1 MAFGVKIQP
10 MIRSAYFEPN
20 QPVQFFNSLEE
31 IKPKMDSKTGY
42 IWVSLESTTEEEV
55 NLVLKDTFKF
65 HPLTIEDCLSNGYQV
80 AKVDDFISYLFII
93 AHAIKPAEDLHEL
106 ETLELNF
113 FLGEN
118 FLVTCTTETS
128 MSPVEKVWERV
139 HKDYRLSNFG
149 SDFLC
154 HAILDALVDE
164 YMPLIDQM
172 DSEVEIL
179 EDSVLEKPAPETLE
193 RLLTLKHSIMEL
205 RRVISPQREMVN
217 RLTRDEFALIDPQS
231 RFYFRDIYDHLV
243 RIQDLSDTIR
253 DIVSGA
259 MDIYLNSTSLRLN
272 EVMKALTIVST
283 IFLPLSFIA
292 GVFGMNFTSIPTATH
307 PLGFYICG
315 AGMLLIGLAML
326 VYFRWRKWF

>member
-1 MAFGVKIQP
+1 

-20 QPVQFFNSLEE
+20 QPVQFLISVEA
-31 IKPKMDSKTGY
+31 IKPKMDSKTGFL
-42 IWVSLESTTEEEV
+42 WVSLESATEDEV
-55 NLVLKDTFKF
+55 YLILRDTFKF
-65 HPLTIEDCLSNGYQV
+65 HPLSIEDCLSLGYQV

-106 ETLELNF
+106 ETLELNL
-113 FLGEN
+113 FLGKN
-118 FLVTCTTETS
+118 FLVTCSTEES

-139 HKDYRLSNFG
+139 HKDFRLSNFG
-149 SDFLC
+149 TDFLC

-172 DSEVEIL
+172 DNEVEIL
-179 EDSVLEKPAPETLE
+179 EDSVLEKPTPATLE
-193 RLLTLKHSIMEL
+193 RLLMLKHSIMEL
-205 RRVISPQREMVN
+205 RRVISPQREMIN
-217 RLTRDEFALIDPQS
+217 RLTRDEFELIDPQS

-292 GVFGMNFTSIPTATH
+292 GIFGMNFIQIPMAAN
-307 PLGFYICG
+307 PFGFYICC
-315 AGMLLIGLAML
+315 ASMVVIGLAML
-326 VYFRWRKWF
+326 IYFRWRKWF

>member
-1 MAFGVKIQP
+1 
-10 MIRSAYFEPN
+10 MIRSAYFESN
-20 QPVQFFNSLEE
+20 QPVQFLESVKE
-31 IKPKMDSKTGY
+31 IAPKMDSKTGFL
-42 IWVSLESTTEEEV
+42 WVSLESASEDEI
-55 NLVLKDTFKF
+55 NLVLRDIFKF
-65 HPLTIEDCLSNGYQV
+65 HPLSIEDALSAGYQV
-80 AKVDDFISYLFII
+80 SKVDDFITYLFII
-93 AHAIKPAEDLHEL
+93 AHAIKPVKDFEEL
-106 ETLELNF
+106 QTLELNL
-113 FLGEN
+113 FLGDN

-128 MSPVEKVWERV
+128 MAPVEKVWDRV

-172 DSEVEIL
+172 DTEVEFL
-179 EDSVLEKPAPETLE
+179 EDCVLEKPTPATLQ
-193 RLLTLKHSIMEL
+193 RLITLKHSIMEL
-205 RRVISPQREMVN
+205 RRVIAPQREMIN
-217 RLTRDEFALIDPQS
+217 RLSRDEFALVDPQS
-231 RFYFRDIYDHLV
+231 QYYFRDIYDHLV

-292 GVFGMNFTSIPTATH
+292 GVFGMNFTYIPITAH
-307 PLGFYICG
+307 PWGFYICCFAMVIIG
-315 AGMLLIGLAML
+315 LGMLF
-326 VYFRWRKWF
+326 YFKWRKWF

>member
-1 MAFGVKIQP
+1 
-10 MIRSAYFEPN
+10 MIRSAYFEP
-20 QPVQFFNSLEE
+20 QKPVQFLDSVDDIAPHLT
-31 IKPKMDSKTGY
+31 SKTGFV
-42 IWVSLESTTEEEV
+42 WVSLEKASEEEV
-55 NLVLKDTFKF
+55 YRVLRDVFNF
-65 HPLTIEDCLSNGYQV
+65 HPLSIEDTLSAGYQV

-93 AHAIKPAEDLHEL
+93 AHATKPATEL
-106 ETLELNF
+106 DELQTLELNL

-118 FLVTCTTETS
+118 FLVTCSTEIS

-139 HKDYRLSNFG
+139 HKDFRLSNFG

-154 HAILDALVDE
+154 HAILDTLVDE

-172 DSEVEIL
+172 DTEVEFL

-205 RRVISPQREMVN
+205 RRVISPQREMIN
-217 RLTRDEFALIDPQS
+217 RLTRDEYALIDPQS

-243 RIQDLSDTIR
+243 RIQELSDTIR

-292 GVFGMNFTSIPTATH
+292 GVFGMNFVHIPIAAH
-307 PLGFYICG
+307 PLGFYICCI
-315 AGMLLIGLAML
+315 AMLLIGLGML
-326 VYFRWRKWF
+326 AYFKWRKWF

>member
-1 MAFGVKIQP
+1 
-10 MIRSAYFEPN
+10 MIRSAFFEPQ
-20 QPVQFFNSLEE
+20 QPVLFLKSVEE
-31 IKPKMDSKTGY
+31 IKPKMNSKTGF
-42 IWVSLESTTEEEV
+42 IWVSLESASEDEV
-55 NLVLKDTFKF
+55 NLILRDTFNF
-65 HPLTIEDCLSNGYQV
+65 HPLSIEDCLSNGYQV
-80 AKVDDFISYLFII
+80 AKVDDFISYLFMI

-106 ETLELNF
+106 ETLELNL

-118 FLVTCTTETS
+118 FLVTCSTETS

-139 HKDYRLSNFG
+139 HKDFRLSNFG
-149 SDFLC
+149 PDFLC

-164 YMPLIDQM
+164 YMPLIDHM
-172 DSEVEIL
+172 DFEVEEL
-179 EDSVLEKPAPETLE
+179 EDKVLEKPAPETLE

-205 RRVISPQREMVN
+205 RRVIAPQREMIN
-217 RLTRDEFALIDPQS
+217 RLTRDEYSLIDPQS

-292 GVFGMNFTSIPTATH
+292 GVFGMNFSKIPTATN
-307 PLGFYICG
+307 PLGFYICCASMVVIG
-315 AGMLLIGLAML
+315 VAMLL
-326 VYFRWRKWF
+326 YFRWRKWF

>member
-1 MAFGVKIQP
+1 

-20 QPVQFFNSLEE
+20 QPVDFLNTVDE
-31 IKPKMDSKTGY
+31 ISPKLDSKTGFL
-42 IWVSLESTTEEEV
+42 WVSLESASEEEI
-55 NLVLKDTFKF
+55 NTVLKDIFKF
-65 HPLTIEDCLSNGYQV
+65 HPLSIEDTLSAGYQV
-80 AKVDDFISYLFII
+80 SKVDDFITYLFII
-93 AHAIKPAEDLHEL
+93 AHAIKPVKNFEEL
-106 ETLELNF
+106 ETLELNL

-118 FLVTCTTETS
+118 FLVTCSTETS

-139 HKDYRLSNFG
+139 HKDFRLSNFG

-154 HAILDALVDE
+154 HAILDNLVDE

-172 DSEVEIL
+172 DTEVEFL
-179 EDSVLEKPAPETLE
+179 EDSVLEKPSPKTLH

-205 RRVISPQREMVN
+205 RRVISPQREMIN
-217 RLTRDEFALIDPQS
+217 RLTRDEYALIDPQS

-292 GVFGMNFTSIPTATH
+292 GVFGMNFVHIPTAAH
-307 PLGFYICG
+307 PLGFYLCCIG
-315 AGMLLIGLAML
+315 MVIIGVGMLL
-326 VYFRWRKWF
+326 YFKWRKWF

>member
-1 MAFGVKIQP
+1 
-10 MIRSAYFEPN
+10 MIRSAFFEPN
-20 QPVQFFNSLEE
+20 QPIRFLNSTDE
-31 IKPKMDSKTGY
+31 IGSFMGSKTGFLW
-42 IWVSLESTTEEEV
+42 ISLESASEDEV
-55 NLVLKDTFKF
+55 LLILRDTFKF
-65 HPLTIEDCLSNGYQV
+65 HPLSIEDCLSPGYQV
-80 AKVDDFISYLFII
+80 SKVDDFISYLFII
-93 AHAIKPAEDLHEL
+93 AHAIKPASDFQEL
-106 ETLELNF
+106 ETLELNL

-118 FLVTCTTETS
+118 FLVTCSTEVS
-128 MSPVEKVWERV
+128 MSPVEKVWDRV
-139 HKDYRLSNFG
+139 HKDFRLSNFG

-154 HAILDALVDE
+154 HAILDVLVDE

-172 DSEVEIL
+172 DTEVEWL

-193 RLLTLKHSIMEL
+193 RLLSLKHSIMSL

-217 RLTRDEFALIDPQS
+217 RLTRDEYALIDAQS

-243 RIQDLSDTIR
+243 RIQELSDTIR

-292 GVFGMNFTSIPTATH
+292 GVFGMNFVHIPIAAH
-307 PLGFYICG
+307 PLGFYLCCF
-315 AGMLLIGLAML
+315 GMLAIGFGMLA
-326 VYFRWRKWF
+326 YFKWRKWF

>member
-1 MAFGVKIQP
+1 

-20 QPVQFFNSLEE
+20 QPVQFLNSIEE
-31 IKPKMDSKTGY
+31 IKPKMGSKTGY
-42 IWVSLESTTEEEV
+42 LWVSLESATEDEV
-55 NLVLKDTFKF
+55 NLILRDTFNF
-65 HPLTIEDCLSNGYQV
+65 HPLSIEDCLSNGYQV

-106 ETLELNF
+106 ETLELNL

-118 FLVTCTTETS
+118 FLVTCSTETS
-128 MSPVEKVWERV
+128 MSPVERVWERV
-139 HKDYRLSNFG
+139 HKDFRLSNFG

-205 RRVISPQREMVN
+205 RRVISPQREMIN
-217 RLTRDEFALIDPQS
+217 RLTRDEYALIDPQS

-292 GVFGMNFTSIPTATH
+292 GVFGMNFVKIPTATH
-307 PLGFYICG
+307 PLGFYICC
-315 AGMLLIGLAML
+315 ASMVVIGVAML
-326 VYFRWRKWF
+326 IYFRWRKWF

>member
-1 MAFGVKIQP
+1 
-10 MIRSAYFEPN
+10 
-20 QPVQFFNSLEE
+20 
-31 IKPKMDSKTGY
+31 MDSKTGFL
-42 IWVSLESTTEEEV
+42 WVSLESATEDEV
-55 NLVLKDTFKF
+55 NLILRDTFKF
-65 HPLTIEDCLSNGYQV
+65 HPLTIEDCLSIGYQV
-80 AKVDDFISYLFII
+80 AKVDDFITYLFII
-93 AHAIKPAEDLHEL
+93 AHAIKSAEDIHEL

-113 FLGEN
+113 YVGKN
-118 FLVTCTTETS
+118 FLVTCTTEPVMT
-128 MSPVEKVWERV
+128 PVEKVWQRV
-139 HKDYRLSNFG
+139 HKDFRLSNFG

-172 DSEVEIL
+172 DTEVEIL
-179 EDSVLEKPAPETLE
+179 EDSVLEKPEPKTLE

-292 GVFGMNFTSIPTATH
+292 GVFGMNFVNIPIAAH
-307 PLGFYICG
+307 PIGFYICC
-315 AGMLLIGLAML
+315 AGMLVIGLAML
-326 VYFRWRKWF
+326 FYFKWRKWF

>member
-1 MAFGVKIQP
+1 

-20 QPVQFFNSLEE
+20 QPVFFLNSIDE
-31 IKPKMDSKTGY
+31 IKPKMDSKTGFL
-42 IWVSLESTTEEEV
+42 WVSLESATEDEV
-55 NLVLKDTFKF
+55 NLILRDTYHF
-65 HPLTIEDCLSNGYQV
+65 HPLSIEDCLSLGYQV

-93 AHAIKPAEDLHEL
+93 AHAIKPAADLHEL
-106 ETLELNF
+106 ETLELNL

-128 MSPVEKVWERV
+128 MTPIEKVWERV
-139 HKDYRLSNFG
+139 HKDFRLSNFG

-205 RRVISPQREMVN
+205 RRVISPQREMIN
-217 RLTRDEFALIDPQS
+217 RLTRDEYELIDPQS

-243 RIQDLSDTIR
+243 RIQELSDTIR

-292 GVFGMNFTSIPTATH
+292 GVFGMNFTHIPTASY
-307 PLGFYICG
+307 PLGFYLCC
-315 AGMLLIGLAML
+315 AGMLVIGVFMLI
-326 VYFRWRKWF
+326 YFRWRKWF